1 MHACRQRSDGVVDH
15 TILRQFTTWY
25 LGAAR
30 SSLKSGGM
38 RCDVFFNCNSLL
50 HGPDTTISC
59 GPSENVLLCSVA
71 LPSFCCAPGA
81 LVATSSTLSS
91 SPTGSTDT
99 MVSRMRAVL
108 KRHQCGSEEEAV
120 TVCMRQA
127 AQATSKPSALVAGG
141 QCSSYINSLRYCQ
154 LQTQQHNYPVAL
166 GAFLY

>member
-1 MHACRQRSDGVVDH
+1 MAPTRPSHA
-15 TILRQFTTWY
+15 
-25 LGAAR
+25 AP
-30 SSLKSGGM
+30 LK
-38 RCDVFFNCNSLL
+38 V
-50 HGPDTTISC
+50 SC
-59 GPSENVLLCSVA
+59 CVLLLS
-71 LPSFCCAPGA
+71 PSFCCAPGA